1 MAVLS
6 IDLETYSDRDIRYGV
21 HKYVDT
27 PAFRVLLF
35 AYAFDDEPVE
45 VVDLALG
52 EELPK
57 RVKKA
62 FYDPNI
68 TKTAFNANFEITC
81 LREYFPDL
89 PDDQWECDSVL
100 ALYNSYPPSL
110 ATVAK
115 AMRFAEDKQKDT
127 RGKSLIQYFCVP
139 CKPTAANGYRTRNLP
154 EHAPEKWEIFKE
166 YNRQDVEVERAIR
179 KSLIHNKPSREEHDL
194 WLLDRKINDNGI
206 AVCRELVENA
216 IDMNERETKRL
227 MEEAQTITGLPNPN
241 SVIQLKE
248 WLEKKL
254 GALPPSLDKEA
265 VAGLLKGDIP
275 TDVRRLLMIRKD
287 LGKTSI
293 KKYEA
298 MMNSICS
305 DGRIHDIF
313 QFYGASRTGRWAGRN
328 VQLHNLPRNSMKDL
342 EAARQ
347 LVLDGDLDSLSM
359 LYGVPDTLSQLVR
372 TTLVAEK
379 GSRFIVADFGAI
391 EARVLAWLAGEK
403 WRLDVFKQGGDI
415 YCASASA
422 MFGVPVEKHGVNGEL
437 RQKGKQAE
445 LACGYGG
452 AVGALK
458 AMGAD
463 KMGLSE
469 SELKDIVQKWRK
481 ANPHIVNFW
490 YRLEEMAMC
499 CILGKDPPTK
509 ANGYPVKFY
518 MDGKDMRM
526 LLPNGRTLTY
536 LRPTIGTNRFGGDSI
551 EYEGLEQ
558 ESKKWGRLETY
569 GGKLVENLTQ
579 AVARDCLAC
588 AMLRLD
594 KAGYKIVMHVHDEV
608 IIEAPVGY
616 GSLEDVVSIMTQNAP
631 WNDGLPLAADGF
643 ETMHY
648 KKD

>member
-6 IDLETYSDRDIRYGV
+6 IDLETYSDWDIRYGV

-35 AYAFDDEPVE
+35 AYAFDDEPVT
-45 VVDLALG
+45 VVDIAQGEKLPERVREAL
-52 EELPK
+52 
-57 RVKKA
+57 
-62 FYDPNI
+62 YDPNI

-81 LREYFPDL
+81 LKKYFPNL
-89 PDDQWECDSVL
+89 PMEQWECDSVL
-100 ALYNSYPPSL
+100 ALYNSYPPAL

-115 AMRFAEDKQKDT
+115 AMRLAEDKQKDT
-127 RGKSLIQYFCVP
+127 RGKALIQYFCVP

-166 YNRQDVEVERAIR
+166 YNRQDVEAERAIR
-179 KSLIHNKPSREEHDL
+179 KALIHNKPSREEHEL
-194 WLLDRKINDNGI
+194 WLLDHKINDRGI
-206 AVCRELVENA
+206 AVSRELVENA
-216 IDMNERETKRL
+216 IAINEKETEML
-227 MEEAQTITGLPNPN
+227 MTEAQNITGLPNPN
-241 SVIQLKE
+241 SVTQLKE

-254 GALPPSLDKEA
+254 GTLPPSLDKEA
-265 VAGLLKGDIP
+265 VSELLAGGIP
-275 TDVRRLLMIRKD
+275 ADVRRLLMIRKD
-287 LGKTSI
+287 LGKTSV
-293 KKYEA
+293 KKYQA
-298 MMNSICS
+298 MESSICTN
-305 DGRIHDIF
+305 GRIHDIF

-328 VQLHNLPRNSMKDL
+328 VQLHNLPRNSMSDL
-342 EAARQ
+342 DAARQ
-347 LVLDGDLDSLSM
+347 LVLDGDMDSLSM

-372 TTLVAEK
+372 TALIAEK
-379 GSRFIVADFGAI
+379 GYRFIVADFSAI

-403 WRLDVFKQGGDI
+403 WRLDVFKAGGDI

-490 YRLEEMAMC
+490 YRLEELAMC
-499 CILGKDPPTK
+499 CILGKEPPIK
-509 ANGYPVKFY
+509 ATRYPVKFY

-536 LRPTIGTNRFGGDSI
+536 LRPSIGTNRFGSDSI

-569 GGKLVENLTQ
+569 GGKLAENLTQ
-579 AVARDCLAC
+579 AVARDCLAYAFYELSSRIC
-588 AMLRLD
+588 
-594 KAGYKIVMHVHDEV
+594 
-608 IIEAPVGY
+608 
-616 GSLEDVVSIMTQNAP
+616 S
-631 WNDGLPLAADGF
+631 
-643 ETMHY
+643 
-648 KKD
+648 

>member
-1 MAVLS
+1 
-6 IDLETYSDRDIRYGV
+6 
-21 HKYVDT
+21 
-27 PAFRVLLF
+27 
-35 AYAFDDEPVE
+35 
-45 VVDLALG
+45 
-52 EELPK
+52 
-57 RVKKA
+57 
-62 FYDPNI
+62 
-68 TKTAFNANFEITC
+68 
-81 LREYFPDL
+81 
-89 PDDQWECDSVL
+89 
-100 ALYNSYPPSL
+100 
-110 ATVAK
+110 
-115 AMRFAEDKQKDT
+115 MRLAEDKQKDT
-127 RGKSLIQYFCVP
+127 RGKALIQYFCVP

-166 YNRQDVEVERAIR
+166 YNRQDVKAERAIR
-179 KSLIHNKPSREEHDL
+179 KVLIHNKPSREEHAL
-194 WLLDRKINDNGI
+194 WLLDRKINDSGI

-216 IDMNERETKRL
+216 IAINEKETETL
-227 MEEAQTITGLPNPN
+227 MSEAQTITGLPNPN
-241 SVIQLKE
+241 SVTQLKE

-254 GALPPSLDKEA
+254 GTLPPSLDKEA
-265 VAGLLKGDIP
+265 VAELLKSDIP
-275 TDVRRLLMIRKD
+275 ADVHRLLMIRKD

-293 KKYEA
+293 KKYQA
-298 MMNSICS
+298 MESSICS

-328 VQLHNLPRNSMKDL
+328 VQLHNLPRNSMSDL
-342 EAARQ
+342 DAARQ
-347 LVLDGDLDSLSM
+347 LVLDGDMDSLSM

-372 TTLVAEK
+372 TALVAEK
-379 GSRFIVADFGAI
+379 GSRFIVADFSAI

-403 WRLDVFKQGGDI
+403 WRLNVFKAGGDI

-437 RQKGKQAE
+437 RQKSKQAE
-445 LACGYGG
+445 LACGYGE

-490 YRLEEMAMC
+490 YRLEELAMC
-499 CILGKDPPTK
+499 CILGKEPPIK
-509 ANGYPVKFY
+509 ANKYPLKFY

-526 LLPNGRTLTY
+526 LLPSGRTLTY
-536 LRPTIGTNRFGGDSI
+536 LRPSIGTNRFGGDSI

-569 GGKLVENLTQ
+569 GGKLAENLTQ
-579 AVARDCLAC
+579 AVARDCLAY
-588 AMLRLD
+588 ARLNLN

-616 GSLEDVVSIMTQNAP
+616 GSLDDVIAIMTQNAP
-631 WNDGLPLAADGF
+631 WNKGLPLAADGF
-643 ETMHY
+643 ETEYY

>member
-6 IDLETYSDRDIRYGV
+6 IDIETYSDRDIRYGV

-35 AYAFDDEPVE
+35 AYAFDDEPVT
-45 VVDLALG
+45 VVDIAQGEKLPERVREAL
-52 EELPK
+52 
-57 RVKKA
+57 
-62 FYDPNI
+62 YDPNI
-68 TKTAFNANFEITC
+68 TKTSFNANFEITC
-81 LREYFPDL
+81 LKKYFPDL
-89 PDDQWECDSVL
+89 PMEQWECDSVL

-115 AMRFAEDKQKDT
+115 AMRLAEDKQKDT
-127 RGKSLIQYFCVP
+127 RGKALIQYFCVP

-166 YNRQDVEVERAIR
+166 YNRQDVEAERAIR
-179 KSLIHNKPSREEHDL
+179 KALVHNKPSREEHAL
-194 WLLDRKINDNGI
+194 WLLDHKINDRGI
-206 AVCRELVENA
+206 AVSRELVENA
-216 IDMNERETKRL
+216 IAINEKETEML
-227 MEEAQTITGLPNPN
+227 MSEAQTITGLPNPN

-254 GALPPSLDKEA
+254 GTLPPSLDKEA
-265 VAGLLKGDIP
+265 VAELLAGDIP
-275 TDVRRLLMIRKD
+275 ADVRRLLMIRKD

-293 KKYEA
+293 KKYQA
-298 MMNSICS
+298 MEGSICT

-328 VQLHNLPRNSMKDL
+328 VQLHNLPRNSMSDL
-342 EAARQ
+342 DAARQ
-347 LVLDGDLDSLSM
+347 LVLDGDMDSLSM

-372 TTLVAEK
+372 TALVAEK
-379 GSRFIVADFGAI
+379 GSRFIVADFSAI
-391 EARVLAWLAGEK
+391 EARVLAWLAREK
-403 WRLDVFKQGGDI
+403 WRLDVFKAGGDI

-469 SELKDIVQKWRK
+469 TELKDIVQKWRK

-490 YRLEEMAMC
+490 YRLEELAMC
-499 CILGKDPPTK
+499 CILGKEPPAK
-509 ANGYPVKFY
+509 ATRYPVKFY

-526 LLPNGRTLTY
+526 LLLNGRTLTY
-536 LRPTIGTNRFGGDSI
+536 LRPSIGTNRFGSDSI

-569 GGKLVENLTQ
+569 GGKLAENLTQ
-579 AVARDCLAC
+579 AVARDCLAY
-588 AMLRLD
+588 AMLNLD

-608 IIEAPVGY
+608 IIEAPVGF
-616 GSLEDVVSIMTQNAP
+616 GSLEDVIDIMTQNAP
-631 WNDGLPLAADGF
+631 WNEGLPLAADGF
-643 ETMHY
+643 ETDYY